1 MRKSLIRIIQ
11 INFLNIKKNDLFK
24 TYTYWMLS
32 QGNLAKYQEWYAQN
46 EQSFTNFAN
55 WVKENRIDI
64 KDKYFN
70 SRIDY

>member
-1 MRKSLIRIIQ
+1 
-11 INFLNIKKNDLFK
+11 
-24 TYTYWMLS
+24 MLS